1 MARVRSC
8 LVLVTLWG
16 CGESTAPADSASSSG
31 ASGNTGSPVAGA
43 STLEG
48 GSAHGGEGGTTAG
61 QGHGGAAAGSAA
73 GGEHVAGTGGG
84 SAGSASAAGSG
95 NGGSGGAATGGS
107 GGGTSG
113 FPSQI
118 NPISLSPD
126 AGYCWFEDRRALF
139 VGERLLVGTV
149 ASGWDDAARR
159 GDIEAVVYDFD
170 QQKASA
176 SELHDR
182 LELDDHD
189 SPAFLVRPDGRVL
202 TLYAKHGTEN
212 HFYYRISTDASLLT
226 WGAEQTFAP
235 TSSTRLTYSNLFL
248 LPAENGRIYDFYRG
262 LNDSY
267 KPSFAYSDDAG
278 QTWTSGN
285 IVINVPST
293 QKHRPYVRYASNGA
307 DTVHLLYTEAHP
319 RDFNNSLYHVYY
331 KAGQLYASSGTQ
343 LGALSQGLSSPDQG
357 TRIFQGSADQVAWG
371 VDMMIDEQQR
381 PVAVYSVQMGS
392 AGLPTGQ
399 GGDDIRYRYARW
411 DGSAWRDHALAYAGS
426 KLYSGEDDY
435 SGLVAIDPQD
445 PSVVFISTNANPS
458 TGAPLVSATDKARH
472 YEIFRGTTADGGQTW
487 QWAAVT
493 RDSKVDNLR
502 PLVPPP
508 SAGGR
513 HALLWLRGKYSSYTD
528 YKQELVGVFW
538 K

>member
-1 MARVRSC
+1 MLRLRSC
-8 LVLVTLWG
+8 LVVATLWG
-16 CGESTAPADSASSSG
+16 CGESRTPADPPSGGG
-31 ASGNTGSPVAGA
+31 ASGEAGSPVAGA
-43 STLEG
+43 ATLG
-48 GSAHGGEGGTTAG
+48 GGGATGGGGLANPS
-61 QGHGGAAAGSAA
+61 QGPGGGAAGSET
-73 GGEHVAGTGGG
+73 GGADVGGTGGG
-84 SAGSASAAGSG
+84 S
-95 NGGSGGAATGGS
+95 GGGPGGTGGGGGGA
-107 GGGTSG
+107 SG

-118 NPISLSPD
+118 DPISLSTD

-149 ASGWDDAARR
+149 ASGWADPARR
-159 GDIEAVVYDFD
+159 GDIEAIVYDFD
-170 QQKASA
+170 QQKVTSH
-176 SELHDR
+176 ELHDR

-212 HFYYRISTDASLLT
+212 HFYYRASTDASLLT

-248 LPAENGRIYDFYRG
+248 LPAENNRIYDFYRG

-285 IVINVPST
+285 IVINVPSA
-293 QKHRPYVRYASNGA
+293 QKHRPYVRYASNGT

-319 RDFNNSLYHVYY
+319 RDFDNSLYHVYY
-331 KAGQLYASSGTQ
+331 KAGQLHASNGTQ
-343 LGALSQGLSSPDQG
+343 LRALSDGLSSPDQG
-357 TRIFQGSADQVAWG
+357 TRIFQGSPDQVAWG
-371 VDMMIDEQQR
+371 VDVVVDDQQR

-411 DGSAWRDHALAYAGS
+411 DGSAWRDNALAYAGS

-435 SGLVAIDPQD
+435 SGLVAIDPED
-445 PSVVFISTNANPS
+445 PNVVFISTNANPS
-458 TGAPLVSATDKARH
+458 SGAPLISASDGARH
-472 YEIFRGTTADGGQTW
+472 YEIFRGTTANGGQTW

-493 RDSKVDNLR
+493 RDSAVDNLR
-502 PLVPPP
+502 PLVPPA

-513 HALLWLRGKYSSYTD
+513 RALLWLRGKYVSYTN
-528 YKQELVGVFW
+528 YQQELVAVVWRGEP
-538 K
+538 